1 MELREYTLAFNLY
14 DTSSLLLQLCLLIS
28 CMALNQ
34 VEQEF
39 IYYVH
44 DNTETL
50 EDSFTVTAN
59 DTDLRKHSAPW
70 TVYVQVIAVNDESP
84 VVTAN
89 KVLRVR

>member
-1 MELREYTLAFNLY
+1 MELREYTLAFHLY

-28 CMALNQ
+28 CMELNQ

>member
-1 MELREYTLAFNLY
+1 
-14 DTSSLLLQLCLLIS
+14 
-28 CMALNQ
+28 MALNQ

-50 EDSFTVTAN
+50 EDNFTVTAN

-70 TVYVQVIAVNDESP
+70 SVYVQVIAVNDESP

-89 KVLRVR
+89 KVLRVRLLFINLTFYIFILRSAESLI

>member
-1 MELREYTLAFNLY
+1 MVFKKGINSQSYFVVFTW
-14 DTSSLLLQLCLLIS
+14 
-28 CMALNQ
+28 Q

-50 EDSFTVTAN
+50 EDRFTITAN

-70 TVYVQVIAVNDESP
+70 TVHVQITAVNDEP
-84 VVTAN
+84 PAITAN
-89 KVLRVR
+89 RVLRVRLLYINFFL

>member
-1 MELREYTLAFNLY
+1 MDSHSELFR
-14 DTSSLLLQLCLLIS
+14 IVK
-28 CMALNQ
+28 LNVYLVILTWQ

-50 EDSFTVTAN
+50 EDHFTVTAN

-70 TVYVQVIAVNDESP
+70 TVYVQIIAVNDQPP
-84 VVTAN
+84 VITAN
-89 KVLRVR
+89 RVLRVRLLFLQF